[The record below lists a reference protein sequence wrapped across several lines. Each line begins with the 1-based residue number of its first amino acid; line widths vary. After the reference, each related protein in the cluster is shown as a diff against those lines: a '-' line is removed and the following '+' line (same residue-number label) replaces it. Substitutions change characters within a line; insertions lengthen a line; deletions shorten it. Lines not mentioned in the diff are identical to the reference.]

1 MQSRP
6 CYPKVELT
14 RTLDEGKMFRVRSYG
29 HKYDAYMET
38 LPKQGRRI
46 GSSELCRSRNVVVT
60 QTVGSDPA
68 RARTA
73 SADRYAQVI

>member
-29 HKYDAYMET
+29 HNYDACVDT
-38 LPKQGRRI
+38 LPKQGRRT
-46 GSSELCRSRNVVVT
+46 GVSELRRLRNVVVT
-60 QTVGSDPA
+60 HIMGLDPA
-68 RARTA
+68 RARA
-73 SADRYAQVI
+73 AQADRYARVI